1 MVRDLQEINKSK
13 SSLCDNQYIWHK
25 VIKLTDT
32 LKTLFQETAKQLKGS
47 EHRRYIAQTVK
58 ELGKGGQRLAE
69 RELGWDRNLIRKGK
83 REVESGIICV
93 DAFNL
98 RGRKSTE
105 ERLPNLLTDIK
116 SLVDGQSQTDPKFQ
130 TNRLYTR
137 LSAAEVRRQLIAQKG
152 YSTEEL
158 PSAETIRTRL
168 NRLGYFPSKVGKTKP
183 QKK

>member
-1 MVRDLQEINKSK
+1 M
-13 SSLCDNQYIWHK
+13 
-25 VIKLTDT
+25 IKLTDS
-32 LKTLFQETAKQLKGS
+32 LKTLFRETAEKLKGS

-69 RELGWDRNLIRKGK
+69 RELGWSRNLIRKGK

-93 DAFNL
+93 DAFKL
-98 RGRKSTE
+98 RGRKSIE
-105 ERLPNLLTDIK
+105 EQLPNLLTDIRDV
-116 SLVDGQSQTDPKFQ
+116 VDGQSQTDPKFK

-137 LSAAEVRRQLIAQKG
+137 LSAAEVRSQLIAQKG

-158 PSAETIRTRL
+158 PSAETIRIRL

-183 QKK
+183 QKKLP

>member
-1 MVRDLQEINKSK
+1 
-13 SSLCDNQYIWHK
+13 
-25 VIKLTDT
+25 VIELTDST
-32 LKTLFQETAKQLKGS
+32 KTLFRETAKQLKGS
-47 EHRRYIAQTVK
+47 ERRRYIAQTVK
-58 ELGKGGQRLAE
+58 ELGKGGQRQAQ

-93 DAFNL
+93 DAFKL

-116 SLVDGQSQTDPKFQ
+116 NLVDGQSQTDPKFQ

-137 LSAAEVRRQLIAQKG
+137 LSAAEVRRQLIEQKG
-152 YSTEEL
+152 YSSAEL

-183 QKK
+183 QKKLP